1 MKEDIKW
8 ISTEDMSFYTHIWSP
23 DNCDIKALVFLVHGS
38 VEHAGRYK
46 AFAEFLTAQGF
57 IVVAPDLR
65 GHGQT
70 GLKNATLGYF
80 SDAPMGW
87 ELTVH
92 DLKVIY
98 DQCAVWY
105 PDLGIF
111 IFGHSMGSYL
121 VRCFIKEYQVALRG
135 VVLSGTGAFARGIG
149 HLGIALSKLVM
160 HLKGRQFKSKF
171 LTNLVY
177 ANLNRRID
185 QRQRDFDFLSRDQE
199 IVAQYLQDP
208 LCGYTCSAEYIHE
221 MLIGTQ
227 KANAMTMFQLENRN
241 LPLLII
247 SGENDPVGDRNNKG
261 IKQVIK
267 HYRHTLEDVTVN
279 IYSGARHEVLNELNR
294 SEVYED
300 IQTWLNYKMSGT
312 EKRS

>member
-1 MKEDIKW
+1 MKENIKW
-8 ISTEDMSFYTHIWSP
+8 ISTEDMSFYTRIWSP
-23 DNCDIKALVFLVHGS
+23 DSGALKALVFLVHGS

-46 AFAEFLTAQGF
+46 AFAEFLTSQGF
-57 IVVAPDLR
+57 LVVAPDLR

-70 GLKNATLGYF
+70 GLKHGTLGYF
-80 SDAPMGW
+80 SDRPMGW

-92 DLKVIY
+92 DLKIVY
-98 DQCAVWY
+98 DQCVVWY
-105 PDLGIF
+105 PDLPIF

-121 VRCFIKEYQVALRG
+121 VRCFIKEYQVPLSG
-135 VVLSGTGAFARGIG
+135 VILSGTGAFAKGIG
-149 HLGIALSKLVM
+149 QVGIVLSKLIM
-160 HLKGRQFKSKF
+160 HLKGRRFNSRF

-177 ANLNRRID
+177 ANLNRHID

-199 IVAQYLQDP
+199 IVTQYLKDP

-221 MLIGTQ
+221 MLLGIQ
-227 KANAMTMFQLENRN
+227 KSNAMAMFDLENRS

-267 HYRHTLEDVTVN
+267 HYRDTLEDVTVN

-294 SEVYED
+294 LAVYED
-300 IQTWLNYKMSGT
+300 IQTWLNYQMSGT
-312 EKRS
+312 EERS